1 MGRRRLGGDSRVYPR
16 EQWQSDHCCETPAH
30 AHIKKIPL
38 NACLTVWR
46 PAMVDPDYTA
56 IELPEIVRKANALAD
71 ALRFPLM
78 PEGRPLGY
86 DGPPSAC
93 IPQVGRLLQ
102 TLAAGK
108 PRGLIGELGT
118 GAGVGHSLA
127 CQWTCG

>member
-1 MGRRRLGGDSRVYPR
+1 
-16 EQWQSDHCCETPAH
+16 
-30 AHIKKIPL
+30 
-38 NACLTVWR
+38 
-46 PAMVDPDYTA
+46 MVDPDYTA

-108 PRGLIGELGT
+108 PGGLIGELGT
-118 GAGVGHSLA
+118 GAGAGTTWVPVGLREAHVSSLWRLILNL
-127 CQWTCG
+127 QTRLR